1 LWESLSYWEIKL
13 SDDAIDLLQT
23 MLRFEKDKRL
33 TLEEVM
39 KHPWVVLS
47 VPAEMGKNNNKDSSL
62 SDKYKSLKKRWS
74 RRKQG
79 IPQGC

>member
-1 LWESLSYWEIKL
+1 M

-47 VPAEMGKNNNKDSSL
+47 VPAEMGKNNNKDSSS
-62 SDKYKSLKKRWS
+62 SDKSLKKRWS
-74 RRKQG
+74 RKKQG
-79 IPQGC
+79 HSSGLL